1 MLNEKAI
8 NTIRFKLN
16 EWIKRYKAKP
26 IDYNCTSIDC
36 ESRHIG
42 YIACLKVI
50 KANIL
55 NIKAKPKF
63 IKVNLK
69 SIK

>member
-26 IDYNCTSIDC
+26 IDCKS
-36 ESRHIG
+36 
-42 YIACLKVI
+42 
-50 KANIL
+50 
-55 NIKAKPKF
+55 KAKIYKG
-63 IKVNLK
+63 KLEK
-69 SIK
+69 H

>member
-36 ESRHIG
+36 ESQHIG

-50 KANIL
+50 KANLLI
-55 NIKAKPKF
+55 IKVKPKF

>member
-36 ESRHIG
+36 ISKHIG

-50 KANIL
+50 KANLLTIKS
-55 NIKAKPKF
+55 KAK
-63 IKVNLK
+63 IYK
-69 SIK
+69 SKLEKH

>member
-26 IDYNCTSIDC
+26 IDYKS
-36 ESRHIG
+36 
-42 YIACLKVI
+42 
-50 KANIL
+50 KAEIY
-55 NIKAKPKF
+55 
-63 IKVNLK
+63 K
-69 SIK
+69 SKLEKH